1 MKMRLKIALTG
12 LLMTGIVSA
21 QAAERVVSIGG
32 DVTEIVYA
40 LGAGDE
46 LVARDSTSTH
56 PAQATT
62 LPDVGYMRMLNAEGI
77 LSTKPTLVLSSALA
91 QPSLALQQVAQS
103 NVKVVRVP
111 GNPTLDTV
119 VQKIEVVA
127 AALNRQAQGEKLI
140 SDYRQQI
147 NAVKGAP
154 LHVKVLFIMSHGGM
168 SSMAA
173 GQNTAADAMITSA
186 GAQNAMQGF
195 SRYRP
200 LSQEGIVAAAPD
212 LLLLTSDGVKTLGGI
227 DNVWKLPGLAMTP
240 AGRNKRVLIV
250 DDMALLGF
258 GLETPA
264 VLAKLRQA
272 AEQVE

>member
-1 MKMRLKIALTG
+1 MKTG
-12 LLMTGIVSA
+12 LKFALAGICLAALSSA
-21 QAAERVVSIGG
+21 QAAERIVSIGG

-56 PAQATT
+56 PDKATK
-62 LPDVGYMRMLNAEGI
+62 LPDVGYMRQLNAEGM
-77 LSTKPTLVLSSALA
+77 LSTRPTLVRSADLA

-127 AALNRQAQGEKLI
+127 TALNRQAEGDKLI
-140 SDYRQQI
+140 ANYHSQLK
-147 NAVKGAP
+147 AVKGTP

-168 SSMAA
+168 SAMAA
-173 GQNTAADAMITSA
+173 GQNTAADAIITSS

-212 LLLLTSDGVKTLGGI
+212 LLLLTPDGVKTLGGI
-227 DNVWKLPGLAMTP
+227 DNVWQLPGMALTP
-240 AGRNKRVLIV
+240 AGRNKRVLVV

-272 AEQVE
+272 AEQVK

>member
-1 MKMRLKIALTG
+1 MKNRVKLALGG
-12 LLMTGIVSA
+12 LLVAAMFSS
-21 QAAERVVSIGG
+21 QAAERIVSIGG

-40 LGAGDE
+40 LGAGNE

-56 PAQATT
+56 PDKATK

-77 LSTKPTLVLSSALA
+77 LSTKPTLVLSSELA

-103 NVKVVRVP
+103 HVKVVRVP
-111 GNPTLDTV
+111 GSPTLDTV
-119 VQKIEVVA
+119 VQKIEVIA
-127 AALNRQAQGEKLI
+127 NALGRQAEGEKLI
-140 SDYRQQI
+140 TDYRNQLKAIQ
-147 NAVKGAP
+147 GTP
-154 LHVKVLFIMSHGGM
+154 LHAKVLFIMSHGGM

-173 GQNTAADAMITSA
+173 GQNTAADSIITSA

-212 LLLLTSDGVKTLGGI
+212 LLLLTGDGVKTLGGI

-240 AGRNKRVLIV
+240 AGKNKRVLIV

-264 VLAKLRQA
+264 ALARLRQA
-272 AEQVE
+272 AEQVK

>member
-1 MKMRLKIALTG
+1 MKQGLRILITALS
-12 LLMTGIVSA
+12 LPALFSA

-40 LGAGDE
+40 LGAGSE

-56 PAQATT
+56 PAQANK

-77 LSTKPTLVLSSALA
+77 LSTKPTLVLSSDLA
-91 QPSLALQQVAQS
+91 QPSLALQQVAQT
-103 NVKVVRVP
+103 NIKVVRVP

-127 AALNRQAQGEKLI
+127 EALNRQAQGEKLI
-140 SDYRQQI
+140 ADYRHQL
-147 NAVKGAP
+147 NAVKGPP

-173 GQNTAADAMITSA
+173 GQNTAADAIMTSA
-186 GAQNAMQGF
+186 GTQNAMQGF

-212 LLLLTSDGVKTLGGI
+212 LLLLTTDGVKTLGGI

-240 AGRNKRVLIV
+240 AGRNKRVLVV

-258 GLETPA
+258 GLETPMA
-264 VLAKLRQA
+264 LAKIRQA
-272 AEQVE
+272 AEQVK

>member
-1 MKMRLKIALTG
+1 MKTG
-12 LLMTGIVSA
+12 LRTALACLCLTVLSSA
-21 QAAERVVSIGG
+21 QAEERIVSIGG

-40 LGAGDE
+40 LGAGGE

-56 PAQATT
+56 PDQATK
-62 LPDVGYMRMLNAEGI
+62 LPDVGYMRQLSAEGI
-77 LSTKPTLVLSSALA
+77 LSTRPTLVLSSELA

-103 NVKVVRVP
+103 HVKVVRVP
-111 GNPTLDTV
+111 GEPTLDTV
-119 VQKIEVVA
+119 AKKIAVVA
-127 AALNRQAQGEKLI
+127 AALNRQNAGDKLI
-140 SDYRQQI
+140 ADYRSQLSAI
-147 NAVKGAP
+147 NAAP

-173 GQNTAADAMITSA
+173 GQNTAADAIITSA

-212 LLLLTSDGVKTLGGI
+212 LLLLTTDGVKTLGGI
-227 DNVWKLPGLAMTP
+227 DNVWKLPGMAMTP
-240 AGRNKRVLIV
+240 AGRNKRVLVV

-272 AEQVE
+272 AEQVK

>member
-1 MKMRLKIALTG
+1 MKIGVNLLFAALS
-12 LLMTGIVSA
+12 LAALPSA

-56 PAQATT
+56 PAEATT

-77 LSTKPTLVLSSALA
+77 LSTRPTLVLSSDLA
-91 QPSLALQQVAQS
+91 QPSLALQQVAES

-119 VQKIEVVA
+119 VQKIAVIA
-127 AALNRQAQGEKLI
+127 TALDRKAQGEKLI
-140 SDYRQQI
+140 AEYRHQLST
-147 NAVKGAP
+147 VKGPP
-154 LHVKVLFIMSHGGM
+154 LHVKVLFILSHGGM

-173 GQNTAADAMITSA
+173 GQNTAADAIITSA

-212 LLLLTSDGVKTLGGI
+212 LLLLTTDGVKTLGGI
-227 DNVWKLPGLAMTP
+227 DNVWKLPGLSMTP
-240 AGRNKRVLIV
+240 AGRNKRVLVV

-264 VLAKLRQA
+264 ALAQLRQA
-272 AEQVE
+272 AERLK

>member
-1 MKMRLKIALTG
+1 MKKGWKIALASLFLTQ
-12 LLMTGIVSA
+12 LASA

-40 LGAGDE
+40 LGAGSE

-56 PAQATT
+56 PSQATQ

-77 LSTKPTLVLSSALA
+77 LSTKPTLVLTSDLA
-91 QPSLALQQVAQS
+91 QPSLALQQVAES
-103 NVKVVRVP
+103 HVKVVRVP

-119 VQKIEVVA
+119 IQKIEVVA
-127 AALNRQAQGEKLI
+127 DALNRRPEGDKLI
-140 SDYRQQI
+140 AEFRSQLK
-147 NAVKGAP
+147 AVKGSP
-154 LHVKVLFIMSHGGM
+154 LHVKVLLIMSHGGM
-168 SSMAA
+168 GSMAA
-173 GQNTAADAMITSA
+173 GQNTAADSIITTA

-212 LLLLTSDGVKTLGGI
+212 LLLLTTDGVKTLGGL

-240 AGRNKRVLIV
+240 AGRNKRALVV

-264 VLAKLRQA
+264 VLAKLRLA
-272 AEQVE
+272 AEQAK

>member
-1 MKMRLKIALTG
+1 MF
-12 LLMTGIVSA
+12 SS
-21 QAAERVVSIGG
+21 QAAERIVSIGG

-40 LGAGDE
+40 LGAGNE

-56 PAQATT
+56 PDKATK

-77 LSTKPTLVLSSALA
+77 LSTKPTLVLSSELA

-103 NVKVVRVP
+103 HVKVVRVP
-111 GNPTLDTV
+111 GSPTLDTV
-119 VQKIEVVA
+119 VQKIEVIA
-127 AALNRQAQGEKLI
+127 NALGRQAEGEKLI
-140 SDYRQQI
+140 TDYRNQLKAIQ
-147 NAVKGAP
+147 GTP
-154 LHVKVLFIMSHGGM
+154 LHAKVLFIMSHGGM

-173 GQNTAADAMITSA
+173 GQNTAADSIITSA

-212 LLLLTSDGVKTLGGI
+212 LLLLTGDGVKTLGGI

-240 AGRNKRVLIV
+240 AGKNKRVLIV

-264 VLAKLRQA
+264 ALARLRQA
-272 AEQVE
+272 AEQVK

>member
-1 MKMRLKIALTG
+1 MKKIGKLALTG
-12 LLMTGIVSA
+12 LLLTAMVSA
-21 QAAERVVSIGG
+21 QAAERMVSIGG

-40 LGAGDE
+40 LGAGNE

-56 PAQATT
+56 PDQATK

-77 LSTKPTLVLSSALA
+77 LSTKPTLVLSSELA

-103 NVKVVRVP
+103 DVKVVRVP

-127 AALNRQAQGEKLI
+127 AALNRQTQGEKLI

-147 NAVKGAP
+147 DAVKGAP
-154 LHVKVLFIMSHGGM
+154 LHAKVLFIMSHGGM

-173 GQNTAADAMITSA
+173 GQNTAADSMITSA

-212 LLLLTSDGVKTLGGI
+212 LLLLTRDGVKTLGGI

>member
-1 MKMRLKIALTG
+1 MNMGLKLAL
-12 LLMTGIVSA
+12 MGICLAALAST
-21 QAAERVVSIGG
+21 QAAERIVSIGG

-56 PAQATT
+56 PDKATK
-62 LPDVGYMRMLNAEGI
+62 LPDVGYMRQLNAEGI
-77 LSTKPTLVLSSALA
+77 LSTRPTLVLSSDLA
-91 QPSLALQQVAQS
+91 QPSLALQQVSQS

-127 AALNRQAQGEKLI
+127 TALNRQAEGDKLI
-140 SDYRQQI
+140 ADYHSQLK
-147 NAVKGAP
+147 AVKGTP

-168 SSMAA
+168 SAMAA
-173 GQNTAADAMITSA
+173 GQNTAADAIITSS

-212 LLLLTSDGVKTLGGI
+212 LLLLTPDGVKTLGGI
-227 DNVWKLPGLAMTP
+227 DNVWKLPGMALTP
-240 AGRNKRVLIV
+240 AGRNKRVLVV

-264 VLAKLRQA
+264 VLASLRQA
-272 AEQVE
+272 AEQVK